1 MSKPSLLLRL
11 CTTTAL
17 AVAGLAAGSGASA
30 AGDAPLTVFAAASL
44 QESLDE
50 AAAAYRQATG
60 VPVRV
65 SYAASS
71 TLARQ
76 IEQGAPAQ
84 VFFSADDAWM
94 DYLQQRGRIDP
105 GSRQELLGNTLVLV
119 APRTAAAPAVD
130 LARPGAL
137 AAALGKGRLAVAQTQ
152 TVPAG
157 KYARQALQALGHWPA
172 VQGRLAEAESVRVAL
187 MLVARGETPLGVVY
201 ASDARAEP
209 RVQVVATFPA
219 GSHPPIIYPVAAVA
233 PATPAAR
240 GFVRWLAGPQA
251 RAIFARHGFHPQD

>member
-1 MSKPSLLLRL
+1 MVERSEQQIAVVTLGIADIARSRRFYVDGFGWKP
-11 CTTTAL
+11 
-17 AVAGLAAGSGASA
+17 
-30 AGDAPLTVFAAASL
+30 VFENPEIIFY
-44 QESLDE
+44 QMN
-50 AAAAYRQATG
+50 G
-60 VPVRV
+60 
-65 SYAASS
+65 
-71 TLARQ
+71 
-76 IEQGAPAQ
+76 
-84 VFFSADDAWM
+84 
-94 DYLQQRGRIDP
+94 
-105 GSRQELLGNTLVLV
+105 LVL
-119 APRTAAAPAVD
+119 ATWHTPALEEDMKTPD